1 MSPAFF
7 EVLSPKTPGPG
18 DLGGPRLGRI
28 TLPKAHVAGVARVV
42 DTPAF
47 MPVGTQGTVK
57 GVLPEQLSAA
67 GVQMILCNTY
77 HLMKRPG
84 DELLKKLGGLHR
96 LMGWSGGMITDS
108 GGFQVFSLAKRCK
121 VDDQGVT
128 FQHHVDGTSIRLDP
142 QTAMQIQCNIG
153 SDIAMVLDECPALPA
168 PREKIEK
175 AVARTIQWAQQ
186 SRAFLQQQENEGQT
200 FPLAFA
206 ICQGGTEVDLRL
218 QCQTALND
226 LDFPGYALGGFA
238 VGEPPAESYQVVA
251 QVSPH
256 MPWNKP
262 RYLMGVGTPSDLVH
276 YVGMGMD
283 LFDCVMPTRN
293 ARNGQLFTS
302 RGTLSIGNARF
313 REDSSPLDPD
323 CPCLACT
330 RYTRAYLRHLFLGKE
345 ILASVLNS
353 IHNITFYQTL
363 MRQARQAIA
372 AGSYAA
378 FAASF
383 FELQKENGS
392 A

>member
-1 MSPAFF
+1 MSP
-7 EVLSPKTPGPG
+7 KNPGPG
-18 DLGGPRLGRI
+18 ELGKPRLGRI
-28 TLPKAHVAGVARVV
+28 TLPTEQVGGGARVV
-42 DTPAF
+42 DTPTF

-57 GVLPEQLSAA
+57 GILPAQLAAA

-77 HLMKRPG
+77 HLLKRPG

-96 LMGWSGGMITDS
+96 FMNWSGGIITDS

-168 PREKIEK
+168 PREQIEK
-175 AVARTIQWAQQ
+175 AVRRTVDWAQK
-186 SRAFLQQQENEGQT
+186 SRAFLRQQQAAGQH

-206 ICQGGTEVDLRL
+206 ICQGGTAVDLRL
-218 QCQTALND
+218 QCQSALNE

-238 VGEPPAESYQVVA
+238 VGEPAEESYQVVS
-251 QVSPH
+251 QVSSH
-256 MPWNKP
+256 MPWEKP

-313 REDSSPLDPD
+313 REDPLPLDPA
-323 CPCLACT
+323 CACVACT
-330 RYTRAYLRHLFLGKE
+330 QYSRAYLRHLFLGKE
-345 ILASVLNS
+345 ILSSVLNS
-353 IHNITFYQTL
+353 IHNITFYQDL

-372 AGSYAA
+372 SGTYAD
-378 FAASF
+378 FAARF

-392 A
+392 AL